1 MHGAIFVELEKF
13 VTAQLGE
20 GAWDKLTKEAGIA
33 SGRAYKPRFIYPDDE
48 LVALVQTGSKVT
60 GIPVPALLEAFGEFI
75 GPHLLEMYWKSIDPA
90 WRTLDVI
97 ENTEEAIHTV
107 VRLDHPGAMPPYLKA
122 ERTGPNE
129 VAVTYTSPRKLCAV
143 GRGIS
148 RGIASQYGEKIEIED
163 VRCMHRGDADCL
175 MVIRTTT

>member
-1 MHGAIFVELEKF
+1 MHGMIFVELEKF

-20 GAWDKLTKEAGIA
+20 GAWGKLTKEAGIA
-33 SGRAYKPRFIYPDDE
+33 SGRAYKPRFIYPDEE

-60 GIPVPALLEAFGEFI
+60 GIPLPALLEAFGEYI
-75 GPHLLEMYWKSIDPA
+75 APDLLDLYWGAVEPS

-97 ENTEEAIHTV
+97 EHTEETIHTV
-107 VRLDHPGAMPPYLKA
+107 VRLDHPGALPPYLTAK
-122 ERTGPNE
+122 RTAPNE
-129 VAVTYTSPRKLCAV
+129 VAVTYTSARKLCAV

-148 RGIASQYGEKIEIED
+148 RGIARHYGETIEIED